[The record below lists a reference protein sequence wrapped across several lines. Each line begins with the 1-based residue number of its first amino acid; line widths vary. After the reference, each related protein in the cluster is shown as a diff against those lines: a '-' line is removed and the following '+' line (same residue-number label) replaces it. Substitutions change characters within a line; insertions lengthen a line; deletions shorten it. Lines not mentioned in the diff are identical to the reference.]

1 MVALPQ
7 LRIWTI
13 KVING
18 LLTDFAK
25 LNKVTCIIRGLRG
38 PTLGQEKDV
47 VERSAS
53 NARRREV
60 EIAGGRVFVM
70 TYGARNVA

>member
-1 MVALPQ
+1 MPLSSHC
-7 LRIWTI
+7 R
-13 KVING
+13 
-18 LLTDFAK
+18 
-25 LNKVTCIIRGLRG
+25 RGLRD

-47 VERSAS
+47 VERSAF